1 MSPRVEHYL
10 DKARECDRM
19 AADAKKRQA
28 AFLVQDARQWRDL
41 ARQAEHWE
49 RVRDMM
55 PKNLPHNQSA
65 LLPPIDLGG
74 EALSRRL
81 HNFCTVPRRA

>member
-1 MSPRVEHYL
+1 
-10 DKARECDRM
+10 M

-28 AFLVQDARQWRDL
+28 AFLAQDARQWRDL

-55 PKNLPHNQSA
+55 PKNLPHDQSA
-65 LLPPIDLGG
+65 LLPHIDLGG
-74 EALSRRL
+74 EDLSRRL
-81 HNFCTVPRRA
+81 HKLRAVPRRA